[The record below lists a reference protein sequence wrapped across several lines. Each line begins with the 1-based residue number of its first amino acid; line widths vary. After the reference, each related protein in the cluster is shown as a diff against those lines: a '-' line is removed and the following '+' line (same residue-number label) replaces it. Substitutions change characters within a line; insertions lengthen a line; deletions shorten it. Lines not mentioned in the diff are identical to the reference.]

1 MRFSLSDPSARGV
14 ASILLVMLIWGSAF
28 TATKIAVEEVSP
40 FMLAFLRNGIAS
52 VCLLPFF
59 LVRARQAARPL
70 PYVKMSFMGL
80 TGITLFYAFF
90 NSALVYTTASAG
102 ALVQGILPVAIALA
116 AVLFLQE
123 KLARMQVL
131 GIVLSVAGVVLVGFT
146 NGHAAGRNPLL
157 GSVLMILSVCAWTVY
172 TLISRSIQ
180 DRDTVLVTAFSTFA
194 GTVLLLPA
202 LALEP
207 GDPAVPGIS
216 WKGWAAI
223 TYLGLFASAL
233 SYILYNKAL
242 QLLPAAQ
249 VGAFL
254 NLDPVIG
261 AAIAIIFL
269 RERITGWQVAGGL
282 LVLAGIWLSV
292 GTAGKKAQ
300 D

>member
-1 MRFSLSDPSARGV
+1 MNISLKDPGTQGLAN
-14 ASILLVMLIWGSAF
+14 ILLVMLIWGSAF
-28 TATKIAVEEVSP
+28 TATKIAVEEVTP

-59 LVRARQAARPL
+59 LVKIRQATRPL

-90 NSALVYTTASAG
+90 NSSLVYTTAAAG
-102 ALVQGILPVAIALA
+102 ALVQGILPVAIALP
-116 AVLFLQE
+116 AVLFLRERLTRTQ
-123 KLARMQVL
+123 AL

-157 GSVLMILSVCAWTVY
+157 GSVLMILSVFSWTVY
-172 TLISRSIQ
+172 TILSRSIRHI
-180 DRDTVLVTAFSTFA
+180 DPVLVTAFSTFA

-207 GDPAVPGIS
+207 GDHIISGIS

-223 TYLGLFASAL
+223 AYLGLFASAL

-261 AAIAIIFL
+261 AVIAIIFL
-269 RERITGWQVAGGL
+269 REKVTGWQIAGGL
-282 LVLAGIWLSV
+282 LVLAGLWLSSK
-292 GTAGKKAQ
+292 TAGEKAR